1 MNNIF
6 IKYIEEGR
14 ITSFDDLKR
23 YYRKIVMKT
32 HPDAVGSDRLVDK
45 YIEYRNYY
53 EEAKAIIKKEGN
65 HQHSIE
71 DKDNKNYRLL
81 FYREFYKLERI
92 DEPYAFNKYY
102 HTKSEIELTKERVY
116 EYFCKW
122 KKEHIQLYKQANLIY
137 DQIKR
142 EKPRG
147 PYRKYALLFNLSPI
161 FHNILSYQLTGL
173 QFYKKQLRQNFA
185 GIMHQLEERKFDR
198 LIEYIQF
205 LIKDMECGPVIQE
218 SD

>member
-1 MNNIF
+1 MYTIRVASPRDSTALAKMNLEFNHVFVESKDI
-6 IKYIEEGR
+6 
-14 ITSFDDLKR
+14 DLKR

-45 YIEYRNYY
+45 YVEYRNYY
-53 EEAKAIIKKEGN
+53 EEAKAIIKKE
-65 HQHSIE
+65 
-71 DKDNKNYRLL
+71 
-81 FYREFYKLERI
+81 
-92 DEPYAFNKYY
+92 
-102 HTKSEIELTKERVY
+102 
-116 EYFCKW
+116 
-122 KKEHIQLYKQANLIY
+122 
-137 DQIKR
+137 
-142 EKPRG
+142 KPRG
-147 PYRKYALLFNLSPI
+147 PYRKYALLFNMSPI